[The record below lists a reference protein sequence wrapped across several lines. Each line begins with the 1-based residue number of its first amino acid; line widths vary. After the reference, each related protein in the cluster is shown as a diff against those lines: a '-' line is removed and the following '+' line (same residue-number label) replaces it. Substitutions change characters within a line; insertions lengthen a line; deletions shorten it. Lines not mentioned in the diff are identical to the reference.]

1 MQEFQGQHLV
11 DLGGVVPVS
20 LEVSRNYGLEPPRFE
35 IRPRQSASV
44 QKHLTNI
51 WSEGVP
57 VPDPEVVE
65 LMPSEEQALEA
76 EDGEE
81 MIGSGYPLGHP
92 GVIGVF
98 RLEQELEETA
108 R

>member
-20 LEVSRNYGLEPPRFE
+20 LEVSCNHGLKSARFE
-35 IRPRQSASV
+35 IRPGKSASV

-51 WSEGVP
+51 RREDVP
-57 VPDPEVVE
+57 VPDPEMVE
-65 LMPSEEQALEA
+65 LVPSEEKAFEA
-76 EDGEE
+76 EEREE

-98 RLEQELEETA
+98 RLEQEL
-108 R
+108 